1 MFVRVVRLLMEVD
14 LLLSR
19 SESPDFWGRCG
30 EGVGAYSC
38 GVGFGEVVRQ
48 DLAWQG
54 LQVLANHTSGS

>member
-38 GVGFGEVVRQ
+38 GVGFEE
-48 DLAWQG
+48 
-54 LQVLANHTSGS
+54 